1 MKFIATITET
11 LEKQVPI
18 EAENEQEA
26 HRKIYEMY
34 RNCEIVLDASDYV
47 DTNFDYKIATEKEWD
62 YINQK
67 L

>member
-18 EAENEQEA
+18 EAEDEQEA
-26 HRKIYEMY
+26 HRKIYKMY
-34 RNCEIVLDASDYV
+34 RNCEIVLDASDYI
-47 DTNFDYKIATEKEWD
+47 DTYFDYKISTEK
-62 YINQK
+62 